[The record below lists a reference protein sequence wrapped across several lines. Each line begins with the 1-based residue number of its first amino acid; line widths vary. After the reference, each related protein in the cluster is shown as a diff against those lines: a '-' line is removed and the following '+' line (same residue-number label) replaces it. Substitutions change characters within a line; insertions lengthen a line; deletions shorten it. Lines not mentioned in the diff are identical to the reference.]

1 MPEVIGMDNDTR
13 QIAQLLLDRIVELEK
28 RNAQLEDMLD
38 KAVDRLDDLDGRGL
52 NDWPRKVVV
61 TQAELDAEQADAD
74 NGVLY

>member
-1 MPEVIGMDNDTR
+1 MGMDNDTR

-52 NDWPRKVVV
+52 NDWPRP
-61 TQAELDAEQADAD
+61 EQVEQDEFVDLEA
-74 NGVLY
+74 

>member
-1 MPEVIGMDNDTR
+1 MDNDTR

-28 RNAQLEDMLD
+28 RNALIEDMLD
-38 KAVDRLDDLDGRGL
+38 KAVDRLDDLDNRGL
-52 NDWPRKVVV
+52 NDWPRKVVI

>member
-1 MPEVIGMDNDTR
+1 MDNDTR